1 MCTTIEVNSVRF
13 ERVTLDK
20 LRIEDEKS
28 FRHIGLYDALK
39 RSLMRD
45 KILFWV
51 PRAGSGKAR
60 WDRVLFLN
68 LTFWT
73 PNEPGDVLEKK
84 AIPADVL
91 MHAAWHHLTR
101 RALVTKEKAA
111 SRPSYDALFL
121 GEAIASAFDLYLVGR
136 TLGHAPDS
144 AFLETQVP
152 AMADAADQAGMSADD
167 FESLLQDV
175 AKDPEGAFEDLRR
188 LLFDVCMSLVHKPS
202 VDEAA
207 EAIAAFDKHRFAP
220 LLHHYE
226 LSTWILYARAYGQA
240 SDARDAD
247 VQRIDDALRQ
257 APVALDW
264 LEREWLNDLSED
276 D

>member
-1 MCTTIEVNSVRF
+1 MRF

-39 RSLMRD
+39 RALTRD

-73 PNEPGDVLEKK
+73 PNDPGDVLEKK
-84 AIPADVL
+84 AIAADVL
-91 MHAAWHHLTR
+91 MHAAWHHVTR
-101 RALVTKEKAA
+101 RALVTEDKSAA
-111 SRPSYDALFL
+111 RPSFDALFL

-136 TLGHAPDS
+136 LLGHSPDA

-167 FESLLQDV
+167 FEALLQDV
-175 AKDPEGAFEDLRR
+175 AKDPERAFEDLRQ
-188 LLFDVCMSLVHKPS
+188 LLFDACMSLVHKQS
-202 VDEAA
+202 IGEAA
-207 EAIAAFDKHRFAP
+207 EAMATFDTHRFAP

-226 LSTWILYARAYGQA
+226 LSTWILYARAYGQG
-240 SDARDAD
+240 SDKRDPD

-264 LEREWLNDLSED
+264 LEREWLNDLSD
-276 D
+276 DD

>member
-1 MCTTIEVNSVRF
+1 MRL

-28 FRHIGLYDALK
+28 YRHIGLYEALK
-39 RSLMRD
+39 RALLRD
-45 KILFWV
+45 KVLFWA
-51 PRAGSGKAR
+51 PRAGTGPAR

-73 PNEPGDVLEKK
+73 PGEPGDVLEKK

-91 MHAAWHHLTR
+91 MHAAWHHVTR
-101 RALVTKEKAA
+101 RALAKDTKAPSA
-111 SRPSYDALFL
+111 PSYEALFL

-136 TLGHAPDS
+136 LLGHAPNA

-152 AMADAADQAGMSADD
+152 AMADAAEQAGMSSDE
-167 FESLLQDV
+167 FEAMLDEVAQDP
-175 AKDPEGAFEDLRR
+175 DRAFEDLRQ
-188 LLFDVCMSLVHKPS
+188 LLFDSCMSLVHQQS
-202 VDEAA
+202 VGEAA
-207 EAIAAFDKHRFAP
+207 EAIAAFDGHRFGP

-226 LSTWILYARAYGQA
+226 LSTWILYARAYGQT
-240 SDARDAD
+240 SGSRDAQ
-247 VQRIDDALRQ
+247 VQNIDEALRQ

-264 LEREWLNDLSED
+264 LEQNWFNDLS
-276 D
+276 

>member
-1 MCTTIEVNSVRF
+1 MQL

-20 LRIEDEKS
+20 LRIEDERS
-28 FRHIGLYDALK
+28 FRHIGLYDSLK
-39 RSLMRD
+39 RALLRD
-45 KILFWV
+45 KVLFWV
-51 PRAGSGKAR
+51 PKSGSKHAR

-73 PNEPGDVLEKK
+73 PDEPGDVLEKR

-101 RALVTKEKAA
+101 RALIDDEKN
-111 SRPSYDALFL
+111 SSLPTYEALFL

-136 TLGHAPDS
+136 LLGHAPNA

-152 AMADAADQAGMSADD
+152 AMADATEQAGMSAAD
-167 FESLLQDV
+167 FEAMLDDI
-175 AKDPEGAFEDLRR
+175 ARDPERAFEDLRQ
-188 LLFDVCMSLVHKPS
+188 LLFAACLSLVPQRT
-202 VDEAA
+202 VGDAA
-207 EAIAAFDKHRFAP
+207 EAIANFDGHRFGA

-226 LSTWILYARAYGQA
+226 LSTWILYARAYGR
-240 SDARDAD
+240 STESRDPQ
-247 VQRIDDALRQ
+247 VQRIDEALRQ

-264 LEREWLNDLSED
+264 LERNWLKSLSD
-276 D
+276 DA